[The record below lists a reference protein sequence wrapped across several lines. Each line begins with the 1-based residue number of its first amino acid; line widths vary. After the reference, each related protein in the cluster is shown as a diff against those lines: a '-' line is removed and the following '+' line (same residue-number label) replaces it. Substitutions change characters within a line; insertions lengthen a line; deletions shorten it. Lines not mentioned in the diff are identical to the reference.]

1 MQFLL
6 RLTYCLVLL
15 ITVLAGHSVG
25 QLYHELR
32 IADGD
37 SDIQYFGATTGG
49 DWLVAVTYDD
59 LYVWKGSDGSLANQ
73 IEYDAEQFAINS
85 AQGHLLLRHDDRD
98 REGLD
103 RYEIATGKI
112 TTTDI
117 SWKLNPL
124 KFSADGNR
132 LVCRHNDDGY
142 QVFQYPEMNPL
153 LSTRLKLENRQDLVS
168 LSDDGKLI
176 AFADDGVV
184 DIWDVDTGKRISK
197 SGKHIRSIDTIAF
210 SPDGTK
216 LAVGGELLGREGFA
230 VFHTKTLLPVKRS
243 VFECSSATDVTWFRD
258 GKTLALID
266 YSKRCILIDP
276 LSYQEKASFLA
287 VGQRKVRALADG
299 KLLVTTGYDHAI
311 SVWDWQASRRLRK
324 PRLVHATHPEVSDE
338 DDSSYN
344 RGLHVCWSPD
354 GTRLALAHLPDSSV
368 FQATGRAGSIA
379 GGVVRST
386 ADNLRDGTERQSGK
400 EKPRPQKSSTSRV
413 VMLDPKTGR
422 ETAVLPTAS
431 IPNLGKSKVDKIA
444 FFPDGERLACLIRD
458 AYAFVAWNPKNNQVG
473 MLTGNSSSTWPN
485 PFNFAFLPSGDSI
498 AFVASGKLLI
508 HDIKANRIAK
518 TVEGRFATSIKF
530 LNENE
535 FLSGQAFWKLDVG
548 KVQFQSKSG
557 GKTHFIEAYG
567 EHTYALNYRS
577 QSIYQWNL
585 ETLETPTPFQIESPA
600 LSYSLSEGGQ
610 LLAAGCVD
618 GLIRVW
624 STASGRLLTNLQGH
638 SRSVESVD
646 FAPQGLILA
655 SVGRDGQTMIW
666 DLRDLKDGS
675 AALRKPSLPTHQ
687 TFRTASGASV
697 SVSFDRPATD
707 AEVTAA
713 LQEALKEVSEK
724 N

>member
-1 MQFLL
+1 V
-6 RLTYCLVLL
+6 LT
-15 ITVLAGHSVG
+15 GHSYG

-32 IADGD
+32 VADGD
-37 SDIQYFGATTGG
+37 SNIQYCGATAGG
-49 DWLVAVTYDD
+49 DWLVAVTYDE

-73 IEYDAEQFAINS
+73 IKYDAEQFAINS

-103 RYEIATGKI
+103 RYEIATGKL
-112 TTTDI
+112 TATDI

-124 KFSADGNR
+124 MFSADGNR
-132 LVCRHNDDGY
+132 LVCEHNDDGY
-142 QVFQYPEMNPL
+142 QVFEYPEMKPF
-153 LSTRLKLENRQDLVS
+153 LSTRLKQEDRQDLVA
-168 LSDDGKLI
+168 LSDDGRLI
-176 AFADDGVV
+176 ALADDGVV
-184 DIWDVDTGKRISK
+184 DIWDVDTGKRHSK

-230 VFHTKTLLPVKRS
+230 VFHTKSLLPLRRS
-243 VFECSSATDVTWFRD
+243 VFECYSATDVTWLQD

-266 YSKRCILIDP
+266 SSERCILID
-276 LSYQEKASFLA
+276 SISHQKKASFLA
-287 VGQRKVRALADG
+287 EDQKRVRALADG
-299 KLLVTTGYDHAI
+299 RLLVTTGFNHAM

-344 RGLHVCWSPD
+344 NGLHVCWSPD
-354 GTRLALAHLPDSSV
+354 GTRLALAHLPDLSV
-368 FQATGRAGSIA
+368 FEATGRAGSIA

-386 ADNLRDGTERQSGK
+386 ADNIRDGTERVPVK
-400 EKPRPQKSSTSRV
+400 EKPRPQRSSTSRV
-413 VMLDPKTGR
+413 VLLDPKTGR
-422 ETAVLPTAS
+422 ETAVLPAAS
-431 IPNLGKSKVDKIA
+431 IPKLRKSKVDKIA
-444 FFPDGERLACLIRD
+444 FFPGGERLACLIRG
-458 AYAFVAWNPKNNQVG
+458 ARVFVAWNPNNNQVG
-473 MLTGNSSSTWPN
+473 MLSGNSTSRWPN
-485 PFNFAFLPSGDSI
+485 PVNFTFLPSGDSI
-498 AFVASGKLLI
+498 AFVTSGKLLI

-557 GKTHFIEAYG
+557 SKTDFIEAYG
-567 EHTYALNYRS
+567 EHTYSLNYRS

-585 ETLETPTPFQIESPA
+585 ETLETPTPFTTESPA
-600 LSYSLSEGGQ
+600 LSYSLSEDGQ

-624 STASGRLLTNLQGH
+624 NTASGRLLTNLQGH
-638 SRSVESVD
+638 VGSVESID

-655 SVGRDGQTMIW
+655 SAGRDGNTMIW
-666 DLRDLKDGS
+666 DLRDLKDGN
-675 AALRKPSLPTHQ
+675 AAQQKPSLPTHKE
-687 TFRTASGASV
+687 FRTTNGASV

-707 AEVTAA
+707 AEVRAA
-713 LQEALKEVSEK
+713 LQQALSEVSEK